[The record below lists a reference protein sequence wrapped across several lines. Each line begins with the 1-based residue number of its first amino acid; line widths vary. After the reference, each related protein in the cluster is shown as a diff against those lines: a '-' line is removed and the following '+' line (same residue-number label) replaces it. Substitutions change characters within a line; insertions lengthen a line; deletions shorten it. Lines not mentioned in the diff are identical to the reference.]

1 MRLLF
6 PLPDIAES
14 VAVLSDKD
22 LKSQRSYTR
31 KVIRFLEGKSDIED
45 SEEVYASWKGQE
57 AFLKYYYNVATIF
70 LKNRGRRVGKLY
82 GANNLSKVEM
92 PFWWGDIRTHRGHRS
107 ALLSKDYKFYSQ
119 YRWEGG
125 TDPDSLYTVWEE
137 IEGQD

>member
-45 SEEVYASWKGQE
+45 PEEVHASW
-57 AFLKYYYNVATIF
+57 
-70 LKNRGRRVGKLY
+70 
-82 GANNLSKVEM
+82 
-92 PFWWGDIRTHRGHRS
+92 
-107 ALLSKDYKFYSQ
+107 
-119 YRWEGG
+119 
-125 TDPDSLYTVWEE
+125 
-137 IEGQD
+137 